1 MANYSITVNS
11 LATSNTAPTL
21 TGTVVFDR
29 SKGQSISV
37 KVNYIT
43 YKLFAGN
50 LGLDESVTPNI
61 WKLHFSNALAPG
73 IYGIEA
79 NILDSSVLENAGAAS
94 EIILATNTGGNLQ
107 ITAPTAA
114 DLSRSV
120 NNITIPQKVAIVSS
134 LLNDVLKLPGSGGGS
149 GVGGNPSV
157 HPTVNDDI
165 TTGLSGRADRERDE
179 DPRVKDKDKRQAAN
193 KLPLPPKQHP
203 FNVVG
208 AGGGGLG
215 ALSGLLSS
223 AIGAAS
229 GAVSGLAAALGA
241 PTSLADLS
249 KVATGGTE
257 FPSMG
262 EATGKLGNM
271 AAEQAASSDT
281 TGLSMLSGTAA
292 TGYDPNV
299 GMDGGFQTAQPVN
312 PNATTFDPNVGMDGG
327 FITV

>member
-21 TGTVVFDR
+21 TGTVIFDR

-50 LGLDESVTPNI
+50 LGLDESVSPNI
-61 WKLHFSNALAPG
+61 WKLHFSSPLAIGVYPV
-73 IYGIEA
+73 EA
-79 NILDSSVLENAGAAS
+79 NVLDASVLENAGAAT
-94 EIILATNTGGNLQ
+94 EIILATNSGGNLQ
-107 ITAPTAA
+107 ITGPTAA

-120 NNITIPQKVAIVSS
+120 NNITIPQKVAIVAN
-134 LLNDVLKLPGSGGGS
+134 LLNEVNKLSGSG

-157 HPTVNDDI
+157 HPTVHDDI
-165 TTGLSGRADRERDE
+165 TTGLPGRADRERDE

-241 PTSLADLS
+241 PASLGDLAGI
-249 KVATGGTE
+249 ATGGSV

-262 EATGKLGNM
+262 EAMDKLGTM
-271 AAEQAASSDT
+271 AGDQASGGNDFGLG
-281 TGLSMLSGTAA
+281 GLSANPGIQDQNAA
-292 TGYDPNV
+292 ALAAGAKP
-299 GMDGGFQTAQPVN
+299 GQTAT
-312 PNATTFDPNVGMDGG
+312 ATIGG
-327 FITV
+327 KSFIVV

>member
-1 MANYSITVNS
+1 MADYYITVNS

-29 SKGQSISV
+29 SKNQSISV

-43 YKLFAGN
+43 YKLFGGN

-61 WKLHFSNALAPG
+61 WKLHFSNALVPG

-79 NILDSSVLENAGAAS
+79 NVLDSSVLENAGATS

-107 ITAPTAA
+107 ITGPTTA

-120 NNITIPQKVAIVSS
+120 QNITIPQKVAIVSS
-134 LLNDVLKLPGSGGGS
+134 LLNDVLKLSGSGGGS

-157 HPTVNDDI
+157 HPTVDDDI
-165 TTGLSGRADRERDE
+165 TTSLPGRADRERDE

-193 KLPLPPKQHP
+193 KIPLPPKSHP

-223 AIGAAS
+223 VIGAAS
-229 GAVSGLAAALGA
+229 GAVSSLASSLGA
-241 PTSLADLS
+241 PASLSDL
-249 KVATGGTE
+249 AGITTGGSE
-257 FPSMG
+257 FPSMK
-262 EATGKLGNM
+262 EAMDKLGTM
-271 AAEQAASSDT
+271 AGNQASNGNDFGLG
-281 TGLSMLSGTAA
+281 GLSAN
-292 TGYDPNV
+292 TGIQNS
-299 GMDGGFQTAQPVN
+299 
-312 PNATTFDPNVGMDGG
+312 NATTLTATANGNS
-327 FITV
+327 FIVV

>member
-50 LGLDESVTPNI
+50 LGLDESVSPNI
-61 WKLHFSNALAPG
+61 WKLHFSSPFAIGVYPV
-73 IYGIEA
+73 EA
-79 NILDSSVLENAGAAS
+79 NVLDASVLENAGAAT
-94 EIILATNTGGNLQ
+94 EISLATNSGGSLQ
-107 ITAPTAA
+107 ITGPTAA

-120 NNITIPQKVAIVSS
+120 NNITIPQKVAIVAN
-134 LLNDVLKLPGSGGGS
+134 LLNEVNKLPGSGGSG

-165 TTGLSGRADRERDE
+165 TTGLPGRADRERDE

-229 GAVSGLAAALGA
+229 SAVGGLAAALGA

-257 FPSMG
+257 FPSID
-262 EATGKLGNM
+262 EAAGKLGKM
-271 AAEQAASSDT
+271 AADQTAAGNDYGL
-281 TGLSMLSGTAA
+281 TGLTPTTKITTSITQAGSS
-292 TGYDPNV
+292 
-299 GMDGGFQTAQPVN
+299 QTLL
-312 PNATTFDPNVGMDGG
+312 
-327 FITV
+327 I